1 MPFEPTRLRA
11 TSAVPPPETAPLP
24 DHRIVALARAAC
36 APKAP
41 LRRPFL
47 RGRWRAAHVERVAAA
62 VVALGV
68 QRGEIATDTKDGT
81 EAYVSQRLTDLL
93 AQAPILADGLN
104 SLAEFIG
111 GRAGSHPD
119 RLGLVTADTTIGDQ
133 LRQRGPPAAR

>member
-1 MPFEPTRLRA
+1 MSFEPKRLRA
-11 TSAVPPPETAPLP
+11 ASPVPAPEAGFLP

-62 VVALGV
+62 VVALGI
-68 QRGEIATDTKDGT
+68 QRGEIATDTTDGT
-81 EAYVSQRLTDLL
+81 QAHVSKRLTDLL
-93 AQAPILADGLN
+93 AQAPIVADGLN

-111 GRAGSHPD
+111 GRAASHPD
-119 RLGLVTADTTIGDQ
+119 RLGLVSADTTLGYQ
-133 LRQRGPPAAR
+133 SRQRAPPSAD